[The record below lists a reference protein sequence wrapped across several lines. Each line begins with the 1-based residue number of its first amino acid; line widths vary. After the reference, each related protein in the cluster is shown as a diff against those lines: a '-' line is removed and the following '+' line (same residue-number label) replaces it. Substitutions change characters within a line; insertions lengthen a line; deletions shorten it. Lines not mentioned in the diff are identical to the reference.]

1 MSLVHWFSDAPQF
14 IVIWSE
20 TS

>member
-1 MSLVHWFSDAPQF
+1 MSLGHWFSDAPQF